1 MSLVCRF
8 PICNGGI
15 YSILLLFV
23 VVIRLCDTGHSG
35 ILSDGGGVF
44 DHSERETGMEKQG

>member
-8 PICNGGI
+8 PFCNGGI

-44 DHSERETGMEKQG
+44 YNFECETRMEKQG

>member
-8 PICNGGI
+8 PICNGEV

-23 VVIRLCDTGHSG
+23 VLIRLCDTGHSG
-35 ILSDGGGVF
+35 ILSDGGRAF
-44 DHSERETGMEKQG
+44 DHSERESRMEKQG